1 MAAVSAAARS
11 YSKALFALA
20 KERGRTETVDRELE
34 TVATTVAGDAEL
46 RTVLMR
52 PWISADAKRKVAVEV
67 ANRLGVSPL
76 VRDFLAL
83 VASRGRAD
91 HLEGILAAFREDM
104 DRDLGRARARVR
116 TAVAL
121 TTDERNALQTKLAR
135 ALGSRH
141 VVLEETVDANLLGG
155 FVAESGSVIIDGS
168 LEGQLA
174 RIRGRLAQS

>member
-1 MAAVSAAARS
+1 AEVTAAAR
-11 YSKALFALA
+11 ATATPLFPCATN
-20 KERGRTETVDRELE
+20 RGRTGTVDRELE
-34 TVATTVAGDAEL
+34 TVARTWAGDAEL

-52 PWISADAKRKVAVEV
+52 PWISADAKRKVAVEI

-83 VASRGRAD
+83 VAARGRAD
-91 HLEGILAAFREDM
+91 QLEAILAAFREDM

-116 TAVAL
+116 TAIAL
-121 TTDERNALQTKLAR
+121 TADERNALQTKLAR

-141 VVLEETVDANLLGG
+141 VVLEETVDPNLLGG

-174 RIRGRLAQS
+174 RIRRRLARA

>member
-11 YSKALFALA
+11 YAKALFALA

-34 TVATTVAGDAEL
+34 TVVATVTGDAEL
-46 RTVLMR
+46 RTVLIR
-52 PWISADAKRKVAVEV
+52 PWISADAKRKLAAEI
-67 ANRLGVSPL
+67 ATRLSVSPL
-76 VRDFLAL
+76 MRDFLAL

-91 HLEGILAAFREDM
+91 QLGAILSAFREAM

-116 TAVAL
+116 TAIAL
-121 TTDERNALQTKLAR
+121 TGDERAALQAKLAR
-135 ALGSRH
+135 ALGSQH
-141 VVLEETVDANLLGG
+141 VVLEESVDSSLLGG

-174 RIRGRLAQS
+174 RIRRRLGQS